1 MPLTRDSNFLCAQ
14 VAKVGGISKV
24 LVAENAAYEGL
35 LAERLTPLLLAAQA
49 QFKFS
54 HILAGSSA
62 FSRSVLPRYRY
73 QLQYCGGRKIGED
86 SREKSANPHSSK
98 SAEYF
103 SSNKSVF
110 VQPPSCSLLSPG
122 IRRATVPYIH
132 EVRCVP
138 YRVRYC
144 IPVVL

>member
-1 MPLTRDSNFLCAQ
+1 

-62 FSRSVLPRYRY
+62 FSRSVLPRYLLPTTVLWRAENP
-73 QLQYCGGRKIGED
+73 GRLPGEICQ
-86 SREKSANPHSSK
+86 SA
-98 SAEYF
+98 
-103 SSNKSVF
+103 
-110 VQPPSCSLLSPG
+110 Q
-122 IRRATVPYIH
+122 
-132 EVRCVP
+132 
-138 YRVRYC
+138 
-144 IPVVL
+144 

>member
-1 MPLTRDSNFLCAQ
+1 MPRTRDSNFLCAQ

-62 FSRSVLPRYRY
+62 FSRSVLPRYPVPTTVPY
-73 QLQYCGGRKIGED
+73 YGGRKSG
-86 SREKSANPHSSK
+86 RNLP
-98 SAEYF
+98 
-103 SSNKSVF
+103 
-110 VQPPSCSLLSPG
+110 
-122 IRRATVPYIH
+122 IRTV
-132 EVRCVP
+132 VNLRN
-138 YRVRYC
+138 R
-144 IPVVL
+144 

>member
-73 QLQYCGGRKIGED
+73 QLQYLLWRAENPGRLP
-86 SREKSANPHSSK
+86 REICQSAK
-98 SAEYF
+98 
-103 SSNKSVF
+103 
-110 VQPPSCSLLSPG
+110 
-122 IRRATVPYIH
+122 
-132 EVRCVP
+132 
-138 YRVRYC
+138 
-144 IPVVL
+144 

>member
-1 MPLTRDSNFLCAQ
+1 M
-14 VAKVGGISKV
+14 AKVGGISKV

-73 QLQYCGGRKIGED
+73 QL
-86 SREKSANPHSSK
+86 
-98 SAEYF
+98 
-103 SSNKSVF
+103 
-110 VQPPSCSLLSPG
+110 
-122 IRRATVPYIH
+122 
-132 EVRCVP
+132 
-138 YRVRYC
+138 
-144 IPVVL
+144 